1 MIEFNS
7 LDDLI
12 RDLERQEKELTK
24 NIRKVK
30 NKIGN
35 QLLRKV
41 KQKTPVA
48 EKNGGTA
55 RKNWQYKELGTFDGV
70 VFNNTEYIK
79 HLEFGHRT
87 RQGTGTSENYR
98 PKQGGIQFVEGVFM
112 LAKSVDEINSIIDNE
127 LNQIIIDFYN

>member
-24 NIRKVK
+24 NIRKAK
-30 NKIGN
+30 NRIGN

-87 RQGTGTSENYR
+87 RQGTGT
-98 PKQGGIQFVEGVFM
+98 
-112 LAKSVDEINSIIDNE
+112 
-127 LNQIIIDFYN
+127 